1 MTARRRAENEHR
13 MGHRAAHHGRRVRAV
28 VAALT
33 LTPGAIAQQAGSTGG
48 VPAFQPGDASQRTR
62 VRVSEHMT
70 VDMHLRDEKLSTV
83 LQMLAMQSERNI
95 VASKGVEASV
105 TADLYGVTFYEALD
119 SILHVNG
126 YGYVE
131 RGEFIY
137 VYTLEEINKIKQAD
151 RRPFARVMQLN
162 YLNATDAAL
171 FVTPLLTP
179 GVGQIKANGDA
190 GTFALGDTPT
200 GGEKFALAST
210 LVVYDYAE
218 NLREIEQLIV
228 QLDTRPAQVLVE
240 ATILQT
246 QLNEDNAFGVDFSL
260 VGDLDLGDFLNLGG
274 PLNPANALRNP
285 PQVPGNNVLSR
296 GQAAVSTP
304 GNTGGPGTL
313 KIGIVGS
320 GISVFIRMLDEVG
333 DTTILSNPKILALNR
348 QPARVLV
355 GARIGYLSTTTNDTS
370 TTQTVEFLDTGTQ
383 LVFRPFISNDGMI
396 RMELKPS
403 VSEAVLRDVIDSQGA
418 TTTIP
423 DELTQEITTN
433 VIVRDGSTIV
443 LGGLFKET
451 MQLTR
456 RQVPVLGDIPI
467 IGIPFRG
474 REDSVNR
481 TEVMFLITPTIVN
494 DSMLA
499 SAGEKGKQIAQDAM
513 SAAREGL
520 LPFSRERQTAKLNVE
535 AAELARGGDREKAMW
550 KLRRSLELNPNQ
562 PDAVRL
568 REQILEGDEIRIP
581 TRSVLEEI
589 LRDGFDTKLE
599 PAAAPRPSAARPA
612 AGETPARTGPVPQ
625 TFAISMGDLV
635 NAMTLSAVNARSLA
649 SIRTTAVFTDAPIL
663 MASASPAPA
672 QPTRA
677 GATIEDAWR
686 RIRSGASSSSWPF
699 SGPIAT
705 PTEDLRGPTP

>member
-1 MTARRRAENEHR
+1 MVRSAP
-13 MGHRAAHHGRRVRAV
+13 AASL
-28 VAALT
+28 ALT
-33 LTPGAIAQQAGSTGG
+33 PCVLAQQAGTPGASPLPTGEAG
-48 VPAFQPGDASQRTR
+48 ERTR
-62 VRVSEHMT
+62 VRVTEHMT

-105 TADLYGVTFYEALD
+105 TADLYGVTFFEALD
-119 SILHVNG
+119 AILHVNG

-137 VYTLEEINKIKQAD
+137 VYTLDEIHKIIQAE
-151 RRPFARVMQLN
+151 RRPVAKVVQLN
-162 YLNATDAAL
+162 YLNATDAAQ
-171 FVTPLLTP
+171 FVTPLLSP
-179 GVGQIKANGDA
+179 GVGQIKANSDA
-190 GTFALGDTPT
+190 GAFALGDTPT

-210 LVVYDYAE
+210 LVVYDYHE
-218 NLREIEQLIV
+218 NIREIEELIK

-285 PQVPGNNVLSR
+285 PQVPGNNVLTR
-296 GQAAVSTP
+296 GQSVVSTP

-403 VSEAVLRDVIDSQGA
+403 VSEAVLRDVIDSQGT

-433 VIVRDGSTIV
+433 VLVRDGSTIV

-456 RQVPVLGDIPI
+456 RQVPVLGDIPL

-474 REDSVNR
+474 REDSVSR

-494 DSMLA
+494 DSLLA
-499 SAGEKGKQIAQDAM
+499 SAGEKGKQIAQDAIT
-513 SAAREGL
+513 AAREGL

-535 AAELARGGDREKAMW
+535 AAELARSGDREKAMW

-568 REQILEGDEIRIP
+568 REQLLGGAETVWPSRSLLED
-581 TRSVLEEI
+581 I
-589 LRDGFDTKLE
+589 LREGFDAGIDMIE
-599 PAAAPRPSAARPA
+599 PAAPTPPAPTTHRAPDAQRVSPPQRTAQTQTHGISLTDLFAAMSVGRANAGALASMTTSVVITETPIAFVSRTDPDAASQRAASPDVRPA
-612 AGETPARTGPVPQ
+612 NSLEET
-625 TFAISMGDLV
+625 
-635 NAMTLSAVNARSLA
+635 
-649 SIRTTAVFTDAPIL
+649 
-663 MASASPAPA
+663 
-672 QPTRA
+672 
-677 GATIEDAWR
+677 WR
-686 RIRSGASSSSWPF
+686 RIRSGAGTTTWPF
-699 SGPIAT
+699 QGPIAT
-705 PTEDLRGPTP
+705 PNEDLRGPTP